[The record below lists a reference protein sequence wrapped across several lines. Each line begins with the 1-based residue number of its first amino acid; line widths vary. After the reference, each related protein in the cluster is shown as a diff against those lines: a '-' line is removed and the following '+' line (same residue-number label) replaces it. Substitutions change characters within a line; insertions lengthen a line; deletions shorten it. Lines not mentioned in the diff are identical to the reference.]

1 MLYFNAHIHYA
12 PTHTHARAHMQV
24 RKLLAERNQ
33 LSKQLYTSKQEN
45 TKLEGKVQ
53 VYSMLVPSLHEV
65 HVLEHNY

>member
-1 MLYFNAHIHYA
+1 MHTYIMY
-12 PTHTHARAHMQV
+12 PHTHARAHMQV

-53 VYSMLVPSLHEV
+53 VYSTDASAVIHEV
-65 HVLEHNY
+65 HVLVHNY